1 MRLQEFWRRMDHLV
15 ELNTKLVA
23 LGKSDSPFKN
33 LQKAPIVA
41 AMAGEIL
48 ALYNGKTIRS
58 GSFDLMPE
66 TPRANCALRLGR
78 IALTFTP
85 LPCFIKTFFAA
96 AQGCSCFD
104 CLALCSQMLLD
115 MDQLTLLCTT
125 WHLLL
130 YALYKITT

>member
-66 TPRANCALRLGR
+66 T
-78 IALTFTP
+78 
-85 LPCFIKTFFAA
+85 
-96 AQGCSCFD
+96 Q
-104 CLALCSQMLLD
+104 LA
-115 MDQLTLLCTT
+115 
-125 WHLLL
+125 
-130 YALYKITT
+130 Y

>member
-1 MRLQEFWRRMDHLV
+1 MNTYSSTPYKQSAVPLQEFWRRMDHLV

-66 TPRANCALRLGR
+66 T
-78 IALTFTP
+78 
-85 LPCFIKTFFAA
+85 
-96 AQGCSCFD
+96 Q
-104 CLALCSQMLLD
+104 LA
-115 MDQLTLLCTT
+115 
-125 WHLLL
+125 
-130 YALYKITT
+130 Y

>member
-1 MRLQEFWRRMDHLV
+1 MHAGCGRPALQNDHEHSGKNVNKQSAVPLQEFWRRMDHLV

-66 TPRANCALRLGR
+66 T
-78 IALTFTP
+78 
-85 LPCFIKTFFAA
+85 
-96 AQGCSCFD
+96 Q
-104 CLALCSQMLLD
+104 LA
-115 MDQLTLLCTT
+115 
-125 WHLLL
+125 
-130 YALYKITT
+130 Y

>member
-1 MRLQEFWRRMDHLV
+1 MPGSGILTVRQCMPGAAGQLYRTTMSTPARTSYKQSAVPLQEFWRRMDHLV

-23 LGKSDSPFKN
+23 LGKSGSPFKN

-66 TPRANCALRLGR
+66 T
-78 IALTFTP
+78 
-85 LPCFIKTFFAA
+85 
-96 AQGCSCFD
+96 Q
-104 CLALCSQMLLD
+104 LA
-115 MDQLTLLCTT
+115 
-125 WHLLL
+125 
-130 YALYKITT
+130 Y